1 MKAKIQ
7 TPLAR
12 QKLAVLATSNAYQ
25 PHCSL
30 VVFVI
35 NQDQSELLF
44 ITDRHSRKYT
54 NLIQNPK
61 VSLLIDTRPAP
72 DRSFKNAV
80 AVTLVGEA
88 EEIVG
93 DRNRVLLD
101 RFIEQHPDMR
111 RFAEDPN
118 QALIKIKI
126 IQSTSNTFPG
136 NE

>member
-1 MKAKIQ
+1 MKNKIR
-7 TPLAR
+7 TPLAG
-12 QKLAVLATSNAYQ
+12 QKLAVLATSNADQ

-30 VVFVI
+30 IVFMI
-35 NQDQSELLF
+35 DQDQSELLF
-44 ITDRHSRKYT
+44 ITDRHSLKYS
-54 NLIQNPK
+54 NLSRNPK
-61 VSLLIDTRPAP
+61 VSLLIDTRPAA
-72 DRSFKNAV
+72 DRSFNNAV

-93 DRNRVLLD
+93 DRRGVLLD
-101 RFIEQHPDMR
+101 RFIEQHHGMR

-118 QALIKIKI
+118 QALIKVRI

>member
-1 MKAKIQ
+1 
-7 TPLAR
+7 
-12 QKLAVLATSNAYQ
+12 VLATSNADQ

-30 VVFVI
+30 IVFVI

-44 ITDRHSRKYT
+44 LTDRHSLKYT

-61 VSLLIDTRPAP
+61 VSLLIDTRPAAG
-72 DRSFKNAV
+72 RSFNETV
-80 AVTLVGEA
+80 AVTLVGQA

-93 DRNRVLLD
+93 DRHRMLLD
-101 RFIEQHPDMR
+101 RFIEQHHDMR

-118 QALIKIKI
+118 QALIKVRI

>member
-1 MKAKIQ
+1 MKNKIR
-7 TPLAR
+7 TLLAG
-12 QKLAVLATSNAYQ
+12 QKLAVLATSNADQ

-30 VVFVI
+30 IVFMI
-35 NQDQSELLF
+35 DQDQSELLF
-44 ITDRHSRKYT
+44 ITDRHSLKYT
-54 NLIQNPK
+54 NLIRNPK
-61 VSLLIDTRPAP
+61 VSLLIDTRPAA
-72 DRSFKNAV
+72 DRSFNNAV

-93 DRNRVLLD
+93 DRRGVLLD
-101 RFIEQHPDMR
+101 RFIEQHPGMR

-118 QALIKIKI
+118 QALIKVRI